1 MVARPGGGALTFAVL
16 VQMERPSRPVG
27 RMLRIGRVAGFAAVL
42 SGALAAGLGA
52 SDVSASGV
60 ALVKPAA
67 AQEGAAG
74 PTSLAGSYL
83 SGRHA
88 QRVDDWR
95 AAAAFIKGALERDAG
110 NVDLLRRAFV
120 LQLGAGEMAA
130 ALASARELLQREAGA
145 QLATLFLTAED
156 MRAGRVDEAAR
167 RVEAMPREGMAQY
180 LQPLLAAWTEM
191 ARRQPERAISALAP
205 LEQAA
210 GLRPLMQLH
219 AGLIHELSGNADAAA
234 KAYAAALEAGA
245 PLRVVQVVNG
255 FHRRTGRTAVADEV
269 VARFLA
275 TNPDNALFDPADTR
289 PVVGNAVEGM
299 AEALFNLAV
308 ALDQEG
314 ADETALLYGRIALHL
329 RPEFGMARL
338 VIGDVLTQ
346 RRRYDEA
353 MTEYAQVKGDAPL
366 SWVARMRT
374 ADALNAQKKH
384 DEALALLAAMAE
396 ERKDRPDALT
406 RMGDIQRQTERFVDA
421 LASYDRAMER
431 IGTPEPRHWP
441 ILYAR
446 GIAGERSG
454 NWARAEQDF
463 LKALELSPEQPYVL
477 NYLGY
482 TWIDRGE
489 NLERG
494 KQMVER
500 AVQLRPNDGH
510 IVDSL
515 GWAYFKLGDLEQ
527 AIKHLERAVEL
538 QPLDATIND
547 HLGDA
552 YWQIGRHQEARFQ
565 WNRALLK
572 AEEPKQIA
580 EIKTKL
586 ERELPRR
593 LAAGAQRNG
602 GPSK

>member
-1 MVARPGGGALTFAVL
+1 
-16 VQMERPSRPVG
+16 
-27 RMLRIGRVAGFAAVL
+27 
-42 SGALAAGLGA
+42 
-52 SDVSASGV
+52 
-60 ALVKPAA
+60 
-67 AQEGAAG
+67 
-74 PTSLAGSYL
+74 
-83 SGRHA
+83 
-88 QRVDDWR
+88 
-95 AAAAFIKGALERDAG
+95 
-110 NVDLLRRAFV
+110 
-120 LQLGAGEMAA
+120 
-130 ALASARELLQREAGA
+130 
-145 QLATLFLTAED
+145 
-156 MRAGRVDEAAR
+156 
-167 RVEAMPREGMAQY
+167 
-180 LQPLLAAWTEM
+180 
-191 ARRQPERAISALAP
+191 
-205 LEQAA
+205 
-210 GLRPLMQLH
+210 
-219 AGLIHELSGNADAAA
+219 
-234 KAYAAALEAGA
+234 
-245 PLRVVQVVNG
+245 
-255 FHRRTGRTAVADEV
+255 
-269 VARFLA
+269 
-275 TNPDNALFDPADTR
+275 
-289 PVVGNAVEGM
+289 M

-308 ALDQEG
+308 VLDQEG

-593 LAAGAQRNG
+593 VAAGAQRNG